1 MAETLAVV
9 SGGFAV
15 VSLALQL
22 IEAAQRLHTFWN
34 SYEDVGSDVQRIK
47 DHLTTLHA
55 VAATIAE
62 TCQQHPQIKCNESV
76 QSSMLAC
83 KVSTERLSHL
93 TRNIGNQTRPSRWE
107 RGLTK
112 FRATLKDKTVQK
124 IESQL
129 NGDVMMLLLALQPF
143 FQ

>member
-22 IEAAQRLHTFWN
+22 IEAAQKLHTFWN
-34 SYEDVGSDVQRIK
+34 SFEDAGSDIQRIK

-55 VAATIAE
+55 VATTIAE
-62 TCQQHPQIKCNESV
+62 TCQQQPQIKCNESV
-76 QSSMLAC
+76 LSSLTAC
-83 KVSTERLSHL
+83 KASTERLSHL
-93 TRNIGNQTRPSRWE
+93 MRNIGKETRAGRWD
-107 RGLTK
+107 RGWTK
-112 FRATLKDKTVQK
+112 FRATLKDKTIQK

-129 NGDVMMLLLALQPF
+129 NGDLMMLLLALQPF